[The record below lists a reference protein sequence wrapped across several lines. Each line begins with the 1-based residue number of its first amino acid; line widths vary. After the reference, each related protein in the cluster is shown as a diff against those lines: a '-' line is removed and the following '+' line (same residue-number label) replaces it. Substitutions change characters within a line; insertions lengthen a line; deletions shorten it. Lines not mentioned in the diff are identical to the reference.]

1 MKYEIFI
8 IIKKELA
15 KFFGNKR
22 MLFTTVL
29 MPGLVV
35 FVLYSIMG
43 SVLNSQNQDK
53 VMNDTNICIVNLPNT
68 IKEIL
73 EDVEITYQEVDSNE
87 EKQIKQEIEDNQ
99 SKILVIFP
107 EKFDE
112 VCVAFNETAS
122 IEIYYN
128 SSNKGSLY
136 AYSYISNLLEE
147 YKNTLC
153 NIFSINNEGNIYDMA
168 SERDSAGKELSAIL
182 PMLLIG
188 LVFSCCLSIAAESIA
203 GEKERG
209 TIAAL
214 LVTPVRRNSVALGK
228 LLSLTVIALL
238 SGVSSYIG
246 VILSMP
252 CIINVE
258 IGKFLFIYDLK
269 DYIVLL
275 ITLISIILI
284 VISLMLIVSTISN
297 SVKEASTSLSPFVAG
312 AMLIGMSCLIQNE
325 PAKRVGLY
333 LIPVYNSVQFIY
345 SVLVHKVNYLHF
357 AMMLCSNLIFTLI
370 FVYVLAR
377 LFDNERVMFG

>member
-73 EDVEITYQEVDSNE
+73 EDVEITYQEVDSKE

-252 CIINVE
+252 CIMNVE
-258 IGKFLFIYDLK
+258 IGKLLFMI
-269 DYIVLL
+269 
-275 ITLISIILI
+275 
-284 VISLMLIVSTISN
+284 
-297 SVKEASTSLSPFVAG
+297 
-312 AMLIGMSCLIQNE
+312 
-325 PAKRVGLY
+325 
-333 LIPVYNSVQFIY
+333 
-345 SVLVHKVNYLHF
+345 
-357 AMMLCSNLIFTLI
+357 
-370 FVYVLAR
+370 
-377 LFDNERVMFG
+377 

>member
-258 IGKFLFIYDLK
+258 IGKLLFIYDLK

-284 VISLMLIVSTISN
+284 VISLMLIV
-297 SVKEASTSLSPFVAG
+297 
-312 AMLIGMSCLIQNE
+312 
-325 PAKRVGLY
+325 
-333 LIPVYNSVQFIY
+333 
-345 SVLVHKVNYLHF
+345 
-357 AMMLCSNLIFTLI
+357 
-370 FVYVLAR
+370 
-377 LFDNERVMFG
+377 

>member
-112 VCVAFNETAS
+112 VCVAFNETD
-122 IEIYYN
+122 
-128 SSNKGSLY
+128 
-136 AYSYISNLLEE
+136 LL
-147 YKNTLC
+147 
-153 NIFSINNEGNIYDMA
+153 
-168 SERDSAGKELSAIL
+168 
-182 PMLLIG
+182 
-188 LVFSCCLSIAAESIA
+188 
-203 GEKERG
+203 
-209 TIAAL
+209 
-214 LVTPVRRNSVALGK
+214 
-228 LLSLTVIALL
+228 
-238 SGVSSYIG
+238 
-246 VILSMP
+246 
-252 CIINVE
+252 
-258 IGKFLFIYDLK
+258 
-269 DYIVLL
+269 
-275 ITLISIILI
+275 
-284 VISLMLIVSTISN
+284 
-297 SVKEASTSLSPFVAG
+297 
-312 AMLIGMSCLIQNE
+312 
-325 PAKRVGLY
+325 
-333 LIPVYNSVQFIY
+333 
-345 SVLVHKVNYLHF
+345 
-357 AMMLCSNLIFTLI
+357 
-370 FVYVLAR
+370 
-377 LFDNERVMFG
+377 

>member
-258 IGKFLFIYDLK
+258 IGKLLFIYDLK

-345 SVLVHKVNYLHF
+345 SVLVHKVHYLHF

>member
-73 EDVEITYQEVDSNE
+73 EDVEITYQEVDSKE

-252 CIINVE
+252 CIMNVE
-258 IGKFLFIYDLK
+258 IGKLLFIYDLK
-269 DYIVLL
+269 L
-275 ITLISIILI
+275 I
-284 VISLMLIVSTISN
+284 
-297 SVKEASTSLSPFVAG
+297 K
-312 AMLIGMSCLIQNE
+312 
-325 PAKRVGLY
+325 Y
-333 LIPVYNSVQFIY
+333 LF
-345 SVLVHKVNYLHF
+345 
-357 AMMLCSNLIFTLI
+357 
-370 FVYVLAR
+370 
-377 LFDNERVMFG
+377 